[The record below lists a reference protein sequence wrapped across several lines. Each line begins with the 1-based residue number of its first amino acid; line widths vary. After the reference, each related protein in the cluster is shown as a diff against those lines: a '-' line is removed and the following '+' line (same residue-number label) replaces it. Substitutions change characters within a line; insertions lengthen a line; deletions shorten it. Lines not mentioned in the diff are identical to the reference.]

1 VFGSVTAI
9 GRSPGRRWHNRVVAL
24 SFDPERSAEHR
35 SCAICGRHYVQV
47 KGFVYQAEI
56 PHAVFFAALH
66 QHEAKEAWI
75 DVILGTF
82 GDDDT
87 SDHVTFGCR
96 VGPVIGQTEPA
107 ATLVPAAVPYGESAL
122 FGVKLSREEALKH
135 ARLGEF
141 WLVVDFVLTADP
153 DVSAHIYGEPA
164 GKTLLQRV
172 RARFGRER

>member
-1 VFGSVTAI
+1 
-9 GRSPGRRWHNRVVAL
+9 
-24 SFDPERSAEHR
+24 
-35 SCAICGRHYVQV
+35 V

-75 DVILGTF
+75 DVILGSF
-82 GDDDT
+82 GNDDT

-107 ATLVPAAVPYGESAL
+107 ATLVPAADPYSDSAL

-135 ARLGEF
+135 PRLGEF
-141 WLVVDFVLTADP
+141 WIVVDFVLTADR

-164 GKTLLQRV
+164 ARTFSQRV
-172 RARFGRER
+172 RAVLGRER